1 MIYFTIRS
9 FYVPEEITGDI
20 FNHLVDLAAL
30 EMDEAEAEYLRRELN
45 NQLDAIRELEAIEVD
60 PTTPITSHG
69 VPYTDARSSALREDE
84 ILPCKEADEIVQQAP
99 EVQDRFII
107 VPDIPA
113 EELE

>member
-9 FYVPEEITGDI
+9 NYVPEEITGEI
-20 FNHLVDLAAL
+20 FGHLVDLAAL
-30 EMDEAEAEYLRRELN
+30 EMDEEEAEYLRRELN

-69 VPYTDARSSALREDE
+69 VPYTAALSSALREDQA
-84 ILPCKEADEIVQQAP
+84 LHCKEADDIVEQAP
-99 EVQDRFII
+99 EVQDRFIV